1 MGRVVETAQNCGPFC
16 NGMGLCDNSST
27 TDLLGQFAQL
37 QKKGPV
43 LVLLYPSVQFINL
56 DKVVQKL
63 IPDHARIAL
72 KDVILAS
79 FSKIYQ
85 DKDCVRTFGFCP
97 V

>member
-63 IPDHARIAL
+63 TPDHARIAL
-72 KDVILAS
+72 KMSLTT

>member
-37 QKKGPV
+37 QKIGPV

-72 KDVILAS
+72 KMS
-79 FSKIYQ
+79 F
-85 DKDCVRTFGFCP
+85 
-97 V
+97 